1 MVRRKLFPALVE
13 HLPKKEFS
21 IITGA
26 RQTGKSTLLWQLE
39 DYCKEAG
46 FPVVFLNLEN
56 KSILSELNLSPLNL
70 LKFLP
75 ETDRKVIFLV
85 DEVQYLDDPS
95 NFLKLLYDEYA
106 AKIKI
111 IATGSSAFYMNDRFR
126 DSLAGR
132 KKLFLLYTCAFDEYL
147 EMSGKQELLEEL
159 GRIQTK
165 ADYKSTRIEL
175 LLIEWEKFI
184 IYGGYPA
191 VITESDTEAK
201 IDRLKELRDSFVKR
215 DILESGVQNENA
227 FYKLFHLLASQTGNL
242 VNINELA
249 STIQIKNETVANYL
263 TILQKCFHISLV
275 KPHYN
280 NVRKELTKMQKVYLL
295 DTGMRNSLL
304 NNFRPLALRADKGEL
319 WENIVYRLL
328 IEKYGID
335 EVYYWRTSAGN
346 EIDFVL
352 PRVSQPKAIEAK
364 YDKTQVNIN
373 KYKLFSTAYPDISL
387 GFSWMSPGDE
397 DFFRRIS

>member
-26 RQTGKSTLLWQLE
+26 RQTGKSTLLRQLE
-39 DYCKEAG
+39 DYCIQAG

-56 KSILSELNLSPLNL
+56 KSILAELNLSPLNL

-75 ETDRKVIFLV
+75 ETDRKVIVLV

-106 AKIKI
+106 TKIKI

-147 EMSGKQELLEEL
+147 EMSGKLELLEEL

-175 LLIEWEKFI
+175 LLIEWEKFM

-191 VITESDTEAK
+191 VITESDTAAK

-227 FYKLFHLLASQTGNL
+227 FYKLFRLLASQTGNL
-242 VNINELA
+242 VNVNELA

-263 TILQKCFHISLV
+263 YILQKCFHISLV

-280 NVRKELTKMQKVYLL
+280 NVRKELTRMQKVYLL

-319 WENIVYRLL
+319 WENIGYRLL
-328 IEKYGID
+328 IAKYGID

-352 PRVSQPKAIEAK
+352 PRISQPKAIEAK
-364 YDKTQVNIN
+364 YDKTQMNIN

-397 DFFRRIS
+397 DFFRRIN

>member
-1 MVRRKLFPALVE
+1 MVRRKLFPALLE

-26 RQTGKSTLLWQLE
+26 RQTGKSTLLRQLE
-39 DYCKEAG
+39 DHCKEAG

-56 KSILSELNLSPLNL
+56 KSILAELNLSPLNL

-75 ETDRKVIFLV
+75 ETDRKVVILV

-95 NFLKLLYDEYA
+95 NYLKLLYDEYA

-111 IATGSSAFYMNDRFR
+111 VATGSSAFYMNDRFR

-132 KKLFLLYTCAFDEYL
+132 KKIFPLYTCAFDEYL
-147 EMSGKQELLEEL
+147 EISGKQELHEEL
-159 GRIQTK
+159 GRIQAKTN
-165 ADYKSTRIEL
+165 YRSTQIEL
-175 LLIEWEKFI
+175 LLIEWEKFLL
-184 IYGGYPA
+184 YGGYPA
-191 VITESDTEAK
+191 VITEPDSEAK

-227 FYKLFHLLASQTGNL
+227 FYKLFQLLASQTGNL
-242 VNINELA
+242 VNVNELA
-249 STIQIKNETVANYL
+249 STIQIKNETVTNYL
-263 TILQKCFHISLV
+263 AVLQQCFHISLV
-275 KPHYN
+275 KPYYN

-304 NNFRPLALRADKGEL
+304 NNFRPLALRTDKGEI
-319 WENIVYRLL
+319 WENMVYRLL
-328 IEKYGID
+328 TEKYGMD
-335 EVYYWRTSAGN
+335 EINYWRTSAGN
-346 EIDFVL
+346 EIDFMM
-352 PRVSQPKAIEAK
+352 PRITHPKAIEAK
-364 YDKTQVNIN
+364 YDKVHANIN
-373 KYKLFSTAYPDISL
+373 KYKLFTSAYPEIPM

-397 DFFRRIS
+397 DFFRRIF

>member
-1 MVRRKLFPALVE
+1 MVRRKLFPSLLE
-13 HLPKKEFS
+13 HLRKKEYS

-26 RQTGKSTLLWQLE
+26 RQTGKSTLLRQLE
-39 DYCKEAG
+39 DYCKQAG

-56 KSILSELNLSPLNL
+56 KAILTELNVSPLNL

-75 ETDRKVIFLV
+75 ETDQKIIVLV

-106 AKIKI
+106 INIKI
-111 IATGSSAFYMNDRFR
+111 VATGSSAFYMNDRFR

-132 KKLFLLYTCAFDEYL
+132 KKIFPLYTCAFDEYL
-147 EMSGKQELLEEL
+147 EISGKQELLEEL
-159 GRIQTK
+159 SRIQIK
-165 ADYKSTRIEL
+165 KDYKSTRIEL
-175 LLIEWEKFI
+175 LLIEWEKFML
-184 IYGGYPA
+184 YGGYPA
-191 VITESDTEAK
+191 VVTESGSEAK

-215 DILESGVQNENA
+215 DILESGVKNENA
-227 FYKLFHLLASQTGNL
+227 FYKLFRLLASQTGNL

-249 STIQIKNETVANYL
+249 STIQIKNETIANYL
-263 TILQKCFHISLV
+263 AVLQQCFHISLV
-275 KPHYN
+275 RPYYN

-304 NNFRPLALRADKGEL
+304 NNFRPLSLRADKGEL
-319 WENIVYRLL
+319 WENMVYRLL

-335 EVYYWRTSAGN
+335 EINYWRTSAGN
-346 EIDFVL
+346 EVDFVI
-352 PRVSQPKAIEAK
+352 PRISEPKSIEAK
-364 YDKTQVNIN
+364 YDKVHTNIR
-373 KYKLFSTAYPDISL
+373 KYKLFTAAYPDIPL

-397 DFFRRIS
+397 NFFRRI